1 MAALKLV
8 DLDFESLAR
17 LGVTRHHDHGHH
29 DHDRCSL
36 PLDWPEL
43 AKVLPD
49 GGLPRGVIELASRH
63 PITRMGDKKYAAL
76 RGGATSIALAAIRGV
91 HLADA
96 NAWCAWITE
105 DTAPALYAPAV
116 AKSGV
121 DLDRL
126 LVVRI
131 PLRAPLGV
139 PLRTPQNALARTA
152 VKVATSGAF
161 DLVIVDA
168 PTGLVGKRGDETVV
182 VRKLAIAASDRGTST
197 ILITSAFTD
206 RSQPLPVAL
215 RLEVERRPEA
225 IAVRVTKDRRGSPS
239 FQSGQHVVRLAS

>member
-8 DLDFESLAR
+8 DLDLASLAR
-17 LGVTRHHDHGHH
+17 LGVTTAF
-29 DHDRCSL
+29 DREAHAGGSPGGSPGSPARNLL
-36 PLDWPEL
+36 PLDWPDL

-63 PITRMGDKKYAAL
+63 PASKKHGAL

-91 HLADA
+91 HLADE
-96 NAWCAWITE
+96 NAWCSWITE
-105 DTAPALYAPAV
+105 DTGPALYAPAV
-116 AKSGV
+116 AKAGV

-126 LVVRI
+126 LVVR
-131 PLRAPLGV
+131 APHA
-139 PLRTPQNALARTA
+139 ALARTA

-168 PTGLVGKRGDETVV
+168 PNGLVRPKTSRVDETVV
-182 VRKLAIAASDRGTST
+182 VRKLALAASDRGTST
-197 ILITSAFTD
+197 LLITSAFTE

-225 IAVRVTKDRRGSPS
+225 ISLRVTKDRRGSAS
-239 FQSGQHVVRLAS
+239 SQHVVRLAS